1 MGNLAFVDDC
11 IGRVLDGLEE
21 LGLVENTIVVYT
33 SDHGE
38 MGGDHGL
45 YQKFCLFEPAVKVP
59 LIVSCPSRF
68 PEGRV
73 ASALTEYFGLYPT
86 LSELCGLSV
95 PDRTTLVD
103 FEGAC
108 EIMDAKSFARIVRD
122 PETPGHD
129 TAFSEHGLRSRMPQ
143 YMVRDERFKYVYN
156 DGGSGHE
163 LYDLENDPGECV
175 NLIDNRDF
183 AGICSDLRERLFA
196 CYDPNSNSYRE
207 R

>member
-1 MGNLAFVDDC
+1 M
-11 IGRVLDGLEE
+11 LDGLED
-21 LGLVENTIVVYT
+21 LGLVDDTIVVYT

-38 MGGDHGL
+38 MGGEHGL
-45 YQKFCLFEPAVKVP
+45 YQKFCMFEPAVKVP

-86 LSELCGLSV
+86 LSELCGLSA
-95 PDRTTLVD
+95 PERTTLVD

-108 EIMDAKSFARIVRD
+108 EVMDAESFASVVRD
-122 PETPGHD
+122 PNIQGPD
-129 TAFSEHGLRSRMPQ
+129 AAFSEHGLRSSIPQ
-143 YMVRDERFKYVYN
+143 YMVRDERFKCVYN
-156 DGGSGHE
+156 DGGSRHE
-163 LYDLENDPGECV
+163 LYDLENDPGECI

-183 AGICSDLRERLFA
+183 AAVRADLQERLFA
-196 CYDPNSNSYRE
+196 WYDPDSNPYRE